1 MIGLKAIFFGPREA
15 IGKMVKRYLF
25 GLCAGVLMSSLGFAQ
40 SVNVEDFASNIG
52 DKISANHEGIALSK
66 LSCMENPKPGGA
78 ADEKIQSCIYSL
90 GAGRMLIANAE
101 TDGALLDFSTQSYS
115 STELDLASDMV
126 AVIAGEI
133 NGDDP
138 VNFADQAQSIV
149 TNAANAN
156 DATEV
161 FGAVQFYILNMG
173 DALTI
178 TGQVTVQ

>member
-1 MIGLKAIFFGPREA
+1 
-15 IGKMVKRYLF
+15 MVKRYLI
-25 GLCAGVLMSSLGFAQ
+25 GICAGVLMSSLGFAQ
-40 SVNVEDFASNIG
+40 SVSVEDFASNIG
-52 DKISANHEGIALSK
+52 DKISAKHEGIALSK
-66 LSCMENPKPGGA
+66 LSCMENPKPGA

-138 VNFADQAQSIV
+138 ANFADQAQTIV

-173 DALTI
+173 GALTI
-178 TGQVTVQ
+178 AGQVTVQ